1 MKSPNQLA
9 LPLEQQEVPT
19 SWRVTRQVPSKLKD
33 IVHVSELRAL
43 RLNPNDDG
51 LLDAIMELGARHRN
65 TSRPFHGTINTP
77 SDLFHIYR
85 DQVEALDKVTYLL
98 VIVGTKHHITHT
110 FLYDEVP
117 GIQSV
122 LRRAVTRAAAAYFIV
137 RNTDKPLS
145 ITIEEQNMIGD
156 FVDKSDVIGIDFM
169 DYVIIGSGA
178 YMSAREEGCI

>member
-1 MKSPNQLA
+1 MMAYSTLSWNLEHA
-9 LPLEQQEVPT
+9 TGTLPDH
-19 SWRVTRQVPSKLKD
+19 SMGPST
-33 IVHVSELRAL
+33 
-43 RLNPNDDG
+43 P
-51 LLDAIMELGARHRN
+51 
-65 TSRPFHGTINTP
+65 RPISFI
-77 SDLFHIYR
+77 FI
-85 DQVEALDKVTYLL
+85 EALDKVTYLL

-169 DYVIIGSGA
+169 A
-178 YMSAREEGCI
+178 LEHT